1 MCPWMGMLDNIMSVM
16 GEEMDTCNDAV
27 AAICQ
32 DQTSITNF
40 ISGAADMVRLS
51 EHSTSSACARLLP

>member
-1 MCPWMGMLDNIMSVM
+1 MLDNMMSVM
-16 GEEMDTCNDAV
+16 GEEMDTCNAV
-27 AAICQ
+27 GAICQ

-51 EHSTSSACARLLP
+51 EHSTSSAGARLLP